1 MGKLTLILG
10 GARSGKSTFA
20 ERRAKELGG
29 DSVLY
34 VATSETKDEEMQER
48 VEKHRSER
56 PSAWETIEVPRNVA
70 QALRQKRSA
79 AKVILLDCITFL
91 VANHLLEA
99 AGPED
104 DPFDDP
110 SADPFDARI
119 EVGVVAEVEALAA
132 FVAETEVEMLV
143 VSNEVGLGVV
153 PPYEL
158 GRAYRDILGRANQ
171 ILARHADEVQ
181 LLVAGIP
188 LKVK

>member
-10 GARSGKSTFA
+10 GARSGKSTYA
-20 ERRAKELGG
+20 EKQAKELGG

-34 VATSETKDEEMQER
+34 VATSETKDEEMVER
-48 VEKHRSER
+48 VEKHRSTR
-56 PSAWETIEVPRNVA
+56 PSAWGTLEAPRNVA
-70 QALRQKRSA
+70 QALRQEGSA

-91 VANHLLEA
+91 VANHLLDA

-104 DPFDDP
+104 NPFDDP
-110 SADPFDARI
+110 SSDPFDAQI
-119 EVGVVAEVEALAA
+119 EAAVVTEVEALAEYM
-132 FVAETEVEMLV
+132 AETDVEMLV

-153 PPYEL
+153 PSFDL

-188 LKVK
+188 MQVK